1 MLFTCCDGVCLRVM
15 TGLLKE
21 LQASYVS
28 AVPSLQANRDE
39 NSDSAD
45 LGDVKV
51 DWSVQGDSTFIRQFN
66 VEWHC
71 HADGSV
77 QKKIVNSDVRS
88 CSIPVQHAK

>member
-1 MLFTCCDGVCLRVM
+1 MLIIRALA
-15 TGLLKE
+15 GLLKD
-21 LQASYVS
+21 
-28 AVPSLQANRDE
+28 LQANYVAAVGSQPAKRDE

-51 DWSVQGDSTFIRQFN
+51 DWSVQGQPMFIRQFN

-77 QKKIVNSDVRS
+77 QKKIVGPEVRS
-88 CSIPVQHAK
+88 CSIPVQHYKYVPGMC